1 MKQENKLD
9 EILKQALSPDEK
21 PNDWLNQNI
30 LRRVKENKKMT
41 KRTKHRI
48 PAAAMVAALTLC
60 LGSATVFA
68 AWKYLTP
75 DEVAEVFE
83 DKGLMK
89 AFQSEGAITMNESQV
104 CGDFKITLL
113 GMVSGKNLSQ
123 NVSET
128 NGSIEIDG
136 EMTLEDDKTYIVTA
150 IEMVNASENAGDGNW
165 DEAGALDLTVSP
177 LVKGLTPWEFN
188 IYTMEGG
195 CMTVVENDIEYRIT
209 ECDNIEMF
217 ADKGVYLSVTD
228 GVPSA
233 DAYQYDEA
241 TGEITRNE
249 SYEGVN
255 ALFNLPI
262 DVSKADAKAAEQFLK
277 EMEEKRNS
285 NDAGE
290 EQDMEEEGLAAELFE
305 EMENWTLEELNSRAE
320 YMEDLTQV
328 LIPDED
334 GNITAKSFE
343 IEEEGMKV
351 GEVTISP
358 SFYFEGKQPGES
370 VTTEIIGDEGRYYI
384 ANYTMNEDGTF
395 TLRIY
400 RYSVKES

>member
-1 MKQENKLD
+1 MKQEDKLD
-9 EILKQALSPDEK
+9 KILKQALSPEEK
-21 PNDWLNQNI
+21 PDEWLNQNI
-30 LRRVKENKKMT
+30 LRRAKENDKMA
-41 KRTKHRI
+41 KRKKHRI

-60 LGSATVFA
+60 LGSATAFA

-123 NVSET
+123 SVSEM
-128 NGSIEIDG
+128 NGSIETDG

-150 IEMVNASENAGDGNW
+150 IERVNASQDAEDDNW
-165 DEAGALDLTVSP
+165 DEAGAMGLTVSP

-188 IYTMEGG
+188 IYTMGGG
-195 CMTVVENDIEYRIT
+195 CTTIVENGIEYRIT

-217 ADKGVYLSVTD
+217 ADRGVYLSVTD

-249 SYEGVN
+249 SYDGVN
-255 ALFNLPI
+255 ALFTLPL
-262 DVSKADAKAAEQFLK
+262 DASKADAKAAEEFLK
-277 EMEEKRNS
+277 EMEEKLNS
-285 NDAGE
+285 HDVENA
-290 EQDMEEEGLAAELFE
+290 QDMEMEGLSELFE
-305 EMENWTLEELNSRAE
+305 EIENWSLEELNSRAE

-328 LIPDED
+328 LTPDED
-334 GNITAKSFE
+334 GNITVKSFE
-343 IEEEGMKV
+343 IEEDGMKV
-351 GEVTISP
+351 GEITMSAN
-358 SFYFEGKQPGES
+358 SYFEGKQPGES
-370 VTTEIIGDEGRYYI
+370 ITTEILGDGETYYI
-384 ANYTMNEDGTF
+384 ENYTINEDGTV
-395 TLRIY
+395 TLRVY
-400 RYSVKES
+400 RYSVEE